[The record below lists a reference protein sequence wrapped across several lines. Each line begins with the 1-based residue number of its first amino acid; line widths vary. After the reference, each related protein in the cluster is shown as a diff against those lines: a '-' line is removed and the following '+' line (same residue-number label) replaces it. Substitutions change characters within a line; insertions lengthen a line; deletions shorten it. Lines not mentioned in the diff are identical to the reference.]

1 MSMLTLILAAALSAA
16 TPVLREDNIPEIV
29 SLLTL
34 EEKAAILVGCGSTA
48 FDGIGRNDIGVKG
61 SAGATHAVPR
71 LGIPSIVFADGPA
84 GLASPS
90 APCSLPPGIRR

>member
-1 MSMLTLILAAALSAA
+1 MLTLFLAAALSVA

-34 EEKAAILVGCGSTA
+34 EEKAAILVGVGSTA
-48 FDGIGRNDIGVKG
+48 FDGIGRNDTGVRG

-71 LGIPSIVFADGPA
+71 LGIPSIVLADGPA
-84 GLASPS
+84 RRK
-90 APCSLPPGIRR
+90 PGQQEHKAQSHRPRR